1 MPFGGPLLLLRLLL
15 LLLLL
20 RLLLRLPLLLL
31 LLTTYHERGACVL
44 PRSHRVQIEAKECP
58 LLLIGQ

>member
-1 MPFGGPLLLLRLLL
+1 MPVGVP

-20 RLLLRLPLLLL
+20 RLLLRLLRLRLPLLLL
-31 LLTTYHERGACVL
+31 RLPTTYHERGARFL
-44 PRSHRVQIEAKECP
+44 PRSHRVEIEAEERP